1 MSVSPVSRPR
11 DYAAVAADYSRAVL
25 SGEIPAC
32 LQVRRMCERQERD
45 LARRGRPDFP
55 YDWRPEAGARVC
67 AFLEELKHV
76 KGQWAGRPFILA
88 PWQVYFTLTLFSWT
102 HRDTGFRRFRE
113 AFLLVPRKNGK
124 TYWAAAIGLYALLAD
139 GESGAEV
146 YCGANSKNQAMYVF
160 AAAQQML
167 RQDADL
173 REYFGAEVFA
183 SNISVARTGS
193 KFEPEIKKVRD
204 GASPHLAIT
213 DELHEA
219 DSSHMVDA
227 FSTGMG
233 ARTQPLLLIISTA
246 GVNLAGPCYERQ
258 QALEKVLA
266 GTIEND
272 LLFGTVYTIDQ
283 DDDWQDPASWVKANP
298 NYGVS
303 VSPEFI
309 EGKIFETKTHLSR
322 RNINLCKHLNV
333 WNASNRAFFDM
344 RAWGKCAQKGLH
356 VEDFTGKPCW
366 LGLDLSSK
374 IDVAALIILFREGEK
389 YTVFGKFYLPQ
400 ATIDRPENA
409 HYQGWA
415 HAGRL
420 IATEGE
426 VIDYSRIED
435 DLRELAGRHEIRE
448 IAYDPFQ
455 ATQLSTR
462 MAAEGFPM
470 VEMRPTILNFSEP
483 MKELEALVLQGRLRH
498 DGDPVLTWMASN
510 TVARPDAKDNIYPVK
525 EVPQNKIDGIVALIM
540 ALGRA
545 MAGGES
551 GGETVY
557 QRRGLLTI

>member
-1 MSVSPVSRPR
+1 MTDSPTLMR
-11 DYAAVAADYSRAVL
+11 DYAAIATEYSRAIL
-25 SGEIPAC
+25 SGAIPAC
-32 LQVRRMCERQERD
+32 LQVRQMCQRQDRDLERQ
-45 LARRGRPDFP
+45 GRADFP
-55 YDWRPEAGARVC
+55 YVWQPEKGGRVC
-67 AFLEELKHV
+67 AFLEDLKHV
-76 KGQWAGRPFILA
+76 KGRWAGKPFILS
-88 PWQVYFTLTLFSWT
+88 PWQVFFTLTLFSWT
-102 HRDTGFRRFRE
+102 HKDTGFRRFRE

-124 TYWAAAIGLYALLAD
+124 TYWAAALGLYCLLAD
-139 GESGAEV
+139 NERGAEV

-167 RQDADL
+167 RQDTEL

-219 DSSHMVDA
+219 DSPHMVDA

-283 DDDWQDPASWVKANP
+283 DDDWQDPASWRKANP

-309 EGKIFETKTHLSR
+309 EGKIFETKTHVSR

-333 WNASNRAFFDM
+333 WNASNQAFFDM
-344 RAWGKCAQKGLH
+344 QAWGKCAQKDLH
-356 VEDFTGKPCW
+356 LEDFAGKPCW

-374 IDVAALIILFREGEK
+374 IDIAALIILFREGGK
-389 YTVFGKFYLPQ
+389 YAVFGKFYLPED
-400 ATIDRPENA
+400 TINRPENA

-420 IATEGE
+420 IATDGA
-426 VIDYSRIED
+426 VIDFERIEEGIQ
-435 DLRELAGRHEIRE
+435 ELASAHEIQAV
-448 IAYDPFQ
+448 AYDPFQ

-462 MAAEGFPM
+462 LTAEGFPM
-470 VEMRPTILNFSEP
+470 IEVRPNFLNFSEP
-483 MKELEALVLQGRLRH
+483 MKELESLVLQGRLQH
-498 DGDPVLTWMASN
+498 DADPVLTWMASN
-510 TVARPDAKDNIYPVK
+510 VVAKSDNKDNIYPVK
-525 EVPQNKIDGIVALIM
+525 AVAQNKIDGIVALIM
-540 ALGRA
+540 ALSRA
-545 MAGGES
+545 MTVQEDAG
-551 GGETVY
+551 TVY
-557 QRRGLLTI
+557 ANRGLLLI

>member
-1 MSVSPVSRPR
+1 MSVSVASMR
-11 DYAAVAADYSRAVL
+11 DYPAIAAEYSRAIL
-25 SGEIPAC
+25 SGAIPAC
-32 LQVRRMCERQERD
+32 RQVRQMCERQERD
-45 LARRGRPDFP
+45 LARQGDPVFP
-55 YDWRPEAGARVC
+55 YVWRPERGARVC

-76 KGQWAGRPFILA
+76 KGQWAGKPFILS
-88 PWQVYFTLTLFSWT
+88 PWQVFFSLTLFGWL

-124 TYWAAAIGLYALLAD
+124 TYWAAALGLYCLLAD
-139 GESGAEV
+139 GEKGAEI

-167 RQDADL
+167 RQDSEL
-173 REYFGAEVFA
+173 REFFGAEVFA

-219 DSSHMVDA
+219 DSPHMVDA

-246 GVNLAGPCYERQ
+246 GVNLAGPCFERQ
-258 QALEKVLA
+258 QALEKVLS
-266 GTIEND
+266 GTLEND

-283 DDDWQDPASWVKANP
+283 DDDWQDPASWRKANP

-309 EGKIFETKTHLSR
+309 ESKIFETKTHVSR

-333 WNASNRAFFDM
+333 WNASNQAFFDM
-344 RAWGKCAQKGLH
+344 QAWGKCAQKDLH
-356 VEDFTGKPCW
+356 LEDFAGKPCW

-374 IDVAALIILFREGEK
+374 IDIAALIILFREGGK
-389 YTVFGKFYLPQ
+389 YAVFGKFYLPED
-400 ATIDRPENA
+400 TINRPENA

-420 IATEGE
+420 IATEGA
-426 VIDYSRIED
+426 VIDFERIEAD
-435 DLRELAGRHEIRE
+435 IQALASAHEIQAV
-448 IAYDPFQ
+448 AYDPFQ

-462 MAAEGFPM
+462 LTAEGFPM
-470 VEMRPTILNFSEP
+470 IEVRPNFLNFSEP
-483 MKELEALVLQGRLRH
+483 MKELESLVLQGRLLH

-510 TVARPDAKDNIYPVK
+510 VVAKSDNKENIYPVK
-525 EVPQNKIDGIVALIM
+525 AVAQNKIDGIVALIM
-540 ALGRA
+540 ALSRA
-545 MAGGES
+545 MTVQEEAG
-551 GGETVY
+551 TVY
-557 QRRGLLTI
+557 ANRGLLLI

>member
-1 MSVSPVSRPR
+1 MTASAASMR
-11 DYAAVAADYSRAVL
+11 DYAGIAAEYSRAVL
-25 SGEIPAC
+25 AGEIPAC
-32 LQVRRMCERQERD
+32 LQARQMCGRQERD
-45 LARRGRPDFP
+45 LKRQGRADFP
-55 YDWRPEAGARVC
+55 WVWRPEAGARVC
-67 AFLEELKHV
+67 AFLEELRHV
-76 KGQWAGRPFILA
+76 KGRWAGQPFILA
-88 PWQVYFTLTLFSWT
+88 PWQVYFTLTLFGWR

-124 TYWAAAIGLYALLAD
+124 TFWAAALGLYMLLAD
-139 GESGAEV
+139 GEKGAEI
-146 YCGANSKNQAMYVF
+146 YCGANSRNQAMYVF

-167 RQDADL
+167 RQDAEL
-173 REYFGAEVFA
+173 REHFGAEVFA

-193 KFEPEIKKVRD
+193 KFEPEIRRVRD

-219 DSSHMVDA
+219 DSPHMVDA

-233 ARTQPLLLIISTA
+233 ARTQPLLLVISTA
-246 GVNLAGPCYERQ
+246 GVNLAGPCFERQ

-266 GTIEND
+266 GAIEND

-283 DDDWQDPASWVKANP
+283 DDDWQDPAAWRKANP
-298 NYGVS
+298 NYGIS

-309 EGKIFETKTHLSR
+309 EGKIFETRTHLSR

-344 RAWGKCAQKGLH
+344 QAWGKCLQKDLRLD
-356 VEDFTGKPCW
+356 DFVGKPCW

-374 IDVAALIILFREGEK
+374 IDVAALAILFREGGS
-389 YTVFGKFYLPQ
+389 YTVFGRFYLPQ
-400 ATIDRPENA
+400 DTIDRPENA

-420 IATEGE
+420 VATEGG
-426 VIDYSRIED
+426 VIDYARIED
-435 DLRELAGRHEIRE
+435 DLRDLAGRFEIRE

-483 MKELEALVLQGRLRH
+483 MKELEALVLRGRLRH

-510 TVARPDAKDNIYPVK
+510 TVARPDAKDNIYPTK
-525 EVPQNKIDGIVALIM
+525 EVAQNKIDGIVALIM

-545 MAGGES
+545 MAGGE
-551 GGETVY
+551 ETDESVY
-557 QRRGLLTI
+557 RERGLLTI

>member
-1 MSVSPVSRPR
+1 MSVSVASMR
-11 DYAAVAADYSRAVL
+11 DYPAIAAEYSRAIL
-25 SGEIPAC
+25 SGAIPAC
-32 LQVRRMCERQERD
+32 RQVRQMCERQGHD
-45 LARRGRPDFP
+45 LARQGDPVFP
-55 YDWRPEAGARVC
+55 YVWRSERGARVC

-76 KGQWAGRPFILA
+76 KGQWAGKPFILS
-88 PWQVYFTLTLFSWT
+88 PWQVFFTLTLFGWL

-124 TYWAAAIGLYALLAD
+124 TYWAAALGLYCLLAD
-139 GESGAEV
+139 GEKGAEI

-167 RQDADL
+167 RQDPEL
-173 REYFGAEVFA
+173 RDHFGAEVFA

-219 DSSHMVDA
+219 DSPHMVDA

-246 GVNLAGPCYERQ
+246 GVNLAGPCFERQ
-258 QALEKVLA
+258 QALEKVLS
-266 GTIEND
+266 GTLEND

-283 DDDWQDPASWVKANP
+283 DDDWQDPASWRKANP

-309 EGKIFETKTHLSR
+309 ESKIFETKTHVSR

-333 WNASNRAFFDM
+333 WNASNQAFFDM
-344 RAWGKCAQKGLH
+344 QAWGKCAQKDLH
-356 VEDFTGKPCW
+356 LEDFAGKPCW

-374 IDVAALIILFREGEK
+374 IDIAALIILFREGGK
-389 YTVFGKFYLPQ
+389 YAVFGKFYLPED
-400 ATIDRPENA
+400 TINRPENA

-420 IATEGE
+420 IATEGA
-426 VIDYSRIED
+426 VIDFERIEAD
-435 DLRELAGRHEIRE
+435 IQALASAHEIQAV
-448 IAYDPFQ
+448 AYDPFQ

-462 MAAEGFPM
+462 LTAEGFPM
-470 VEMRPTILNFSEP
+470 IEVRPNFLNFSEP
-483 MKELEALVLQGRLRH
+483 MKELESLVLQGRLLH

-510 TVARPDAKDNIYPVK
+510 VVAKSDNKENIYPVK
-525 EVPQNKIDGIVALIM
+525 AVAQNKIDGIVALIM
-540 ALGRA
+540 ALSRA
-545 MAGGES
+545 MTVQEEAG
-551 GGETVY
+551 TVY
-557 QRRGLLTI
+557 ANRGLLLI